1 MYLHHTEVLQQNVRI
16 SSPRCDLPVVAYESR
31 HCPAPVDDA
40 EDTRQ
45 DLEFCLHDT
54 TRISLCRRSEHG
66 SASTREYGPR
76 KQQRIWG
83 PFSKDRHFL
92 AGWLASSAS
101 STCSTSLPLEFTQSQ
116 CPFSSLVLRPCE
128 AASQTCVVVVVVP
141 GSKVS

>member
-16 SSPRCDLPVVAYESR
+16 SSPHCDLPVVAYESR

-92 AGWLASSAS
+92 AGWLVVLAVHVAHHCLWNLRSLSAL
-101 STCSTSLPLEFTQSQ
+101 SL
-116 CPFSSLVLRPCE
+116 R
-128 AASQTCVVVVVVP
+128 
-141 GSKVS
+141 